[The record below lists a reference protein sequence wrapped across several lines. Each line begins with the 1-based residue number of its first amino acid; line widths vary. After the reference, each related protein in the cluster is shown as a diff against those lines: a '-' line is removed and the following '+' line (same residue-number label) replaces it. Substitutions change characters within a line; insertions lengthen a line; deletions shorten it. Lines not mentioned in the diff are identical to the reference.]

1 MTTVSVKC
9 QVQTVCVRVLSQTC
23 ELLGG
28 KLKELIILHSVISE
42 LLSDLS
48 NKRKQKLYKTLSL
61 GSLCLQ
67 SSRSFDQPAMFDWE
81 LKSTVGGGVGKGE

>member
-67 SSRSFDQPAMFDWE
+67 SSRSFDQPAMFD
-81 LKSTVGGGVGKGE
+81 LTVGGGVGKGE